1 MNKDNIKKIVEEF
14 PDIRELWEVLS
25 TSMIIGVVG
34 DEIEDK
40 DEWELYHAIER
51 NVPEGKLI
59 GLQTLKTM
67 AYKRIKN
74 DRDNKL
80 LYSQEDKSQE
90 DKSQED
96 KSQEDGIEEENYEQF
111 DFDKTEEISEITSNV
126 IIDYCKYNGINTTGY
141 EGIVEALINERNK
154 KADNYSLLEELM
166 NQFCDRKL
174 QVLSYKIF
182 RHLSEEVA
190 ENMLHEY
197 SGDNLISELTHYYWE
212 HPDLFE

>member
-1 MNKDNIKKIVEEF
+1 
-14 PDIRELWEVLS
+14 
-25 TSMIIGVVG
+25 MIIGVVE

-67 AYKRIKN
+67 AYKYIKN

-90 DKSQED
+90 D
-96 KSQEDGIEEENYEQF
+96 GIQEENYEQF
-111 DFDKTEEISEITSNV
+111 DFDKIEEISEITSNV

-154 KADNYSLLEELM
+154 KADNYSLLEELK
-166 NQFCDRKL
+166 NEFCDRKL

-182 RHLSEEVA
+182 SHLSEEVQKD
-190 ENMLHEY
+190 MLHKY
-197 SGDNLISELTHYYWE
+197 SGDNLISELTLYYCE
-212 HPDLFE
+212 HPDLFD